1 MPVQGSY
8 SSDMGIREA
17 MLRCECFGRKQE
29 RKSDMKIATLLS
41 AILFALIG
49 RFGGNRDKKTRT
61 RREYWDMAAMYAI
74 ALGMLVLWFVV
85 MWTL

>member
-1 MPVQGSY
+1 
-8 SSDMGIREA
+8 
-17 MLRCECFGRKQE
+17 
-29 RKSDMKIATLLS
+29 MKIATLLS

-61 RREYWDMAAMYAI
+61 RREYWDMVAMYAI

>member
-1 MPVQGSY
+1 MQGSY

-17 MLRCECFGRKQE
+17 MLRRECFGRKQE

-49 RFGGNRDKKTRT
+49 RFGGNRDKKART
-61 RREYWDMAAMYAI
+61 RREYWDMVAMYAI

>member
-1 MPVQGSY
+1 
-8 SSDMGIREA
+8 
-17 MLRCECFGRKQE
+17 
-29 RKSDMKIATLLS
+29 MKIATLLS

-61 RREYWDMAAMYAI
+61 RREYWDMYAI

-85 MWTL
+85 LWTL

>member
-1 MPVQGSY
+1 MQGLY

-17 MLRCECFGRKQE
+17 MLRRECFGRKQE